1 MECLWNV
8 FDQYLLTEA
17 MVFEKSLRRFFLKNK
32 GINYK
37 INKSNIP
44 VKFYKTG
51 CKNKMYR
58 KGFNKK
64 KLITEEVM
72 DRKKI
77 LI

>member
-1 MECLWNV
+1 M

-32 GINYK
+32 GTNYK
-37 INKSNIP
+37 INKSNIQ
-44 VKFYKTG
+44 VKFDKTE
-51 CKNKMYR
+51 CSKNEIYR

-64 KLITEEVM
+64 NIKITKEVM
-72 DRKKI
+72 DRKKV